1 MPKKKATEEEI
12 EEVKTEE
19 EVEEGFI
26 AHPDAPPEE
35 EEVEEEVEDKE
46 TIEGEEKEKEKEEKV
61 EEEET
66 KEKPVF
72 KLEEEKPEPKE
83 KGGEEEPES
92 IEIIHGGQ
100 AYKFTKDKIIELAQ
114 KGFDYDKKVGPHGKL
129 VQMIETDPG
138 LAQMINNY
146 WQGKLAGTS
155 EGVAET
161 KPKFEAKPLKDYE
174 TETEWLQDNFQNF
187 LKTYEPPKKE
197 ESVKPRQDGP
207 ESVKNMLKMRDP
219 VNFEK
224 VFPSMMDAIPN
235 LSVRDYK
242 RIDSDLGALCQ
253 FYDFV
258 KGQATEVPKK
268 ETVENVD
275 KPGFRVR
282 SGGGEAPKDEE
293 KADYAWN
300 LNKDDFQK
308 QLNKVKGYS

>member
-26 AHPDAPPEE
+26 AHPEELPE

-61 EEEET
+61 EEEEI

-72 KLEEEKPEPKE
+72 KLEEEKPEPKKE
-83 KGGEEEPES
+83 GEEEPES
-92 IEIIHGGQ
+92 IEIIHSGQ

-155 EGVAET
+155 ESVGAET
-161 KPKFEAKPLKDYE
+161 APKFEAKPLKDYE
-174 TETEWLQDNFQNF
+174 SETEWLQDNFQNF

-258 KGQATEVPKK
+258 KGQVVEVPKK
-268 ETVENVD
+268 ETVEDVD